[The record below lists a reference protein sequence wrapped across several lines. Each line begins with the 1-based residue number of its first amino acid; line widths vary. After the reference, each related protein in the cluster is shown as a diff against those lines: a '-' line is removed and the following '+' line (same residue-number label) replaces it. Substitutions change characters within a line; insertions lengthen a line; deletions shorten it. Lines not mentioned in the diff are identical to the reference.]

1 MTGTQTIK
9 KKTPSEKVAPEKN
22 AWNQNIG
29 SKKVK
34 KNGGI
39 LEKWHGPKKR
49 ETKNS
54 KWKIGT
60 FKKKGPEKKSE
71 AKKVQKKTG
80 ILRKWLG
87 TKKRK
92 AKNSNWKTGT

>member
-39 LEKWHGPKKR
+39 LEKWRGPKKR

-54 KWKIGT
+54 KWKTGT
-60 FKKKGPEKKSE
+60 FKTKRLE
-71 AKKVQKKTG
+71 
-80 ILRKWLG
+80 
-87 TKKRK
+87 KKRK
-92 AKNSNWKTGT
+92 QKRSRKKLAS